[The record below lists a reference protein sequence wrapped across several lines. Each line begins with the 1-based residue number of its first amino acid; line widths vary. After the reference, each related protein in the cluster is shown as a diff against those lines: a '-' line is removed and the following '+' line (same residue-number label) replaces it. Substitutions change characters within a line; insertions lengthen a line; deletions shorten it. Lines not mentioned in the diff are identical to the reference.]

1 MHRGRACNSVDPP
14 TPMCSGHR
22 REIAAGVV
30 NSERRRVIQDF
41 NSPMPTATAAP
52 IVENDSHV
60 LALVVGVA
68 SVMTTGDPAP
78 WAVRG
83 NQRPTDGTETQA
95 RAKVPTAQGVA
106 QIASYGATGGRI
118 RP

>member
-1 MHRGRACNSVDPP
+1 MHA

-22 REIAAGVV
+22 REIAAGGV

-60 LALVVGVA
+60 LAQC
-68 SVMTTGDPAP
+68 P
-78 WAVRG
+78 WGRLRDDHGGPCPMAARG

>member
-1 MHRGRACNSVDPP
+1 MAWLHLLWKSTRVNWALVLGGRFF
-14 TPMCSGHR
+14 
-22 REIAAGVV
+22 
-30 NSERRRVIQDF
+30 ERR
-41 NSPMPTATAAP
+41 
-52 IVENDSHV
+52 
-60 LALVVGVA
+60 
-68 SVMTTGDPAP
+68 GDPAP